1 MKNFKQFTTEA
12 EGDGASVAAAKERI
26 KREKKTD
33 AMKFD
38 RILDRA
44 KVDDAKTRA
53 RLTKPK
59 T

>member
-1 MKNFKQFTTEA
+1 MKNFKEFTTEA
-12 EGDGASVAAAKERI
+12 KEEGRAVTNAKERI